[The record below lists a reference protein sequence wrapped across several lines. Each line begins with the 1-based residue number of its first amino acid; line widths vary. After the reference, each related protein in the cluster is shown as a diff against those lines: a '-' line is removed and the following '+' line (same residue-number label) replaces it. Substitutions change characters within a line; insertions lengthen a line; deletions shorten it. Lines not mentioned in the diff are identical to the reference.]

1 MKKKIIIIGG
11 GLVGNIFA
19 WHLYFKNI
27 DFEIYDEGLEY
38 TSSRVAGGVYNP
50 IVFKRFT
57 LSWEAEKLIN
67 YLDLFYSKIEK
78 ELNINFH
85 QKIDIYK
92 ILVNDDEVNLWKK
105 KANEYSQFMDS
116 HIYYLNN
123 NEFLKENA
131 GYARVL
137 NSGYIN
143 TNIFINEST
152 NYFKK
157 LNKYKNKKINYS
169 DINTIKNNNNIILFA
184 EGYKAI
190 KNPYF
195 PEIQLKLAKGEIL
208 DIKINN
214 FNIDYIISKN
224 LFLFPQGNNIYTI
237 GATFEWDFE
246 DNKPTE
252 KQKDILIEN
261 LKKFL
266 NVDFEVVCQK
276 AGIRPSSIDRRP
288 ILGNSSLDENIYI
301 LNGMGA
307 KAVMLAPYSSQ
318 ILLDNIIKN
327 VEIPNELNYNRFIN

>member
-1 MKKKIIIIGG
+1 MNKKIIIIGG

-19 WHLYFKNI
+19 WHLYFNNI
-27 DFEIYDEGLEY
+27 DFEIYDEGLES

-67 YLDLFYSKIEK
+67 YLQLFYNKIEK

-85 QKIDIYK
+85 HKIDIYK
-92 ILVNDDEVNLWKK
+92 ILVNNDEVNLWKK

-116 HIYYLNN
+116 QIYYLNN
-123 NEFLKENA
+123 FNYIKENS

-137 NSGYIN
+137 NSGYID
-143 TNIFINEST
+143 TNLFIDESI

-157 LNKYKNKKINYS
+157 LNRYTNKKLNYS
-169 DINTIKNNNNIILFA
+169 DINNIKENNIILFA
-184 EGYKAI
+184 EGFQAI
-190 KNPYF
+190 NNPYF
-195 PEIQLKLAKGEIL
+195 PEIKLKLAKGEIL

-214 FNIDYIISKN
+214 FEIDYIISKN

-246 DNKPTE
+246 DDKPTE
-252 KQKDILIEN
+252 KQKDILNEN

-266 NVDFEVVCQK
+266 NVEFEVINQK

-288 ILGNSSLDENIYI
+288 ILGNSLLDNDIYI

-318 ILLDNIIKN
+318 ILLDKIINNI
-327 VEIPNELNYNRFIN
+327 EIPGELNYNRFII